1 MTVAAPHAA
10 ATALGTELAW
20 GGNLAVTSDY
30 IYRGVSESNGRA
42 ALQAD
47 LHADTP
53 AGTFAGAWAS
63 TRDQSLDPG
72 ARYDFEIYLGR
83 RIDLASAWNA
93 TVSARSHYFVGRDQE
108 SSNDYQEI
116 SGALAWLDR
125 WTVSLSVIPNAVRY
139 WYYRRLS
146 RSPAGIADTTG
157 QWLIGKGLSVTG
169 GAGYYRSSG
178 TGAGRQAATGYA
190 YGNMGLAF
198 ERRRWR
204 LDIGYFFAEN
214 QARELSPYP
223 LASQR
228 VAGTVSWHF

>member
-10 ATALGTELAW
+10 ATGLGAELSW

-47 LHADTP
+47 VHADTP
-53 AGTFAGAWAS
+53 QGTFAGAWAT
-63 TRDQSLDPG
+63 TRNQELEPG
-72 ARYDFEIYLGR
+72 AGYDFEIYLGR
-83 RIDLASAWNA
+83 RVELASAWNA
-93 TVSARSHYFVGRDQE
+93 TVSARSHYFVGGGQE
-108 SSNDYQEI
+108 ASNDYQEI
-116 SGALAWLDR
+116 SGALTWLDR
-125 WTVSLSVIPNAVRY
+125 WTLSLAAIPNAVRY

-146 RSPAGIADTTG
+146 RSPAGIAETSG
-157 QWLIGKGLSVTG
+157 QWLIGEGLFVTG

-190 YGNMGLAF
+190 YGSAGFAF
-198 ERRRWR
+198 ERQRWR

-214 QARELSPYP
+214 QAQELIPYP
-223 LASQR
+223 AASHR
-228 VAGTVSWHF
+228 VAGTLSWRF